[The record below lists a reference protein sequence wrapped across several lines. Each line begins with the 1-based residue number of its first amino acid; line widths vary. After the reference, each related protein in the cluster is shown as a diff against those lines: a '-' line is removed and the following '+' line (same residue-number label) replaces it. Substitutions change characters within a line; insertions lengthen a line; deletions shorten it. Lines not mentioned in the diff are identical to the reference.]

1 MKKQFLTLL
10 LFSIS
15 FLALAQAPEIKWVS
29 LDEALSMQKKAGKK
43 AKPIFM
49 DIYTVWCGPCKLLD
63 KTTFVDDE
71 VVKKINEDYIPV
83 KFNGEGTDVITYK
96 GTKYSNPNYNHS
108 RKGRNAT
115 HQLTDFLELQ
125 GYPSLFILDASGNK
139 VKTIIGYKTA
149 QELLKEI

>member
-1 MKKQFLTLL
+1 MKKLFTLL
-10 LFSIS
+10 LFTIT
-15 FLALAQAPEIKWVS
+15 LAVSAQTAEIKWVT
-29 LDEALSMQKKAGKK
+29 LEEALTLQKKSGKK

-71 VVKKINEDYIPV
+71 VVKKINENYIPV
-83 KFNGEGTDVITYK
+83 KFNGEGNDVITYLGK
-96 GTKYSNPNYNHS
+96 KFSNPNYNPS

-115 HQLTDFLELQ
+115 HQLTDYLELQ
-125 GYPSLFILDASGNK
+125 GYPSLFILDGTGVK